1 MNYSSKTIA
10 GRRIRGSEL
19 GVRLLRLRNR
29 EKKANMVKNRV
40 SKR

>member
-1 MNYSSKTIA
+1 MNYSSKSIA

-19 GVRLLRLRNR
+19 GVRLLWLVNR
-29 EKKANMVKNRV
+29 EKRDNMVKDRV